1 MGINIWPV
9 AQWNTI
15 FSRGG
20 GGWGGGVGW
29 MGGFFYLIWF
39 DFFFFLIVAGLIKLL
54 KTSVREEEGKGFCIP
69 RFS

>member
-20 GGWGGGVGW
+20 GGVGW
-29 MGGFFYLIWF
+29 VGGFFYLIWF
-39 DFFFFLIVAGLIKLL
+39 DYFFFFLILAGLIKLL
-54 KTSVREEEGKGFCIP
+54 KTSVREEERKGFCIS

>member
-1 MGINIWPV
+1 M
-9 AQWNTI
+9 
-15 FSRGG
+15 
-20 GGWGGGVGW
+20 GGGVGW